1 MPARKTTS
9 AREFNAVDERLHL
22 QLRHRDAVPGGSV
35 FVLLRMSFWNR
46 YPAYLLPVKPAVRKL
61 KKLCPLPVTAGPW
74 IWLVRTD
81 AERDYQFLA
90 GGGEMGALMRA
101 KNWSE
106 TPLGPLD
113 DWPQSLRTAVSICLN
128 CSFPIL
134 IWWGP
139 DLVKLYNDAYAT
151 ILGNKHPQALGQRDG
166 SAGPRSGTL
175 SGRCLDG
182 CSKKERRL
190 PRTTFYCC

>member
-1 MPARKTTS
+1 
-9 AREFNAVDERLHL
+9 V
-22 QLRHRDAVPGGSV
+22 
-35 FVLLRMSFWNR
+35 
-46 YPAYLLPVKPAVRKL
+46 
-61 KKLCPLPVTAGPW
+61 
-74 IWLVRTD
+74 
-81 AERDYQFLA
+81 ERDYQFLA

-113 DWPQSLRTAVSICLN
+113 DWPQSLRTAVSTCLN

-151 ILGNKHPQALGQRDG
+151 ILGNKHPQALGQKGQECYRNRH
-166 SAGPRSGTL
+166 S
-175 SGRCLDG
+175 
-182 CSKKERRL
+182 
-190 PRTTFYCC
+190 

>member
-1 MPARKTTS
+1 MSSTS
-9 AREFNAVDERLHL
+9 YSGAVDL
-22 QLRHRDAVPGGSV
+22 
-35 FVLLRMSFWNR
+35 
-46 YPAYLLPVKPAVRKL
+46 
-61 KKLCPLPVTAGPW
+61 
-74 IWLVRTD
+74 LVRTD

-151 ILGNKHPQALGQRDG
+151 ILGNKHPQALGQKGRECWPEIWHVI
-166 SAGPRSGTL
+166 GPMLR
-175 SGRCLDG
+175 DG